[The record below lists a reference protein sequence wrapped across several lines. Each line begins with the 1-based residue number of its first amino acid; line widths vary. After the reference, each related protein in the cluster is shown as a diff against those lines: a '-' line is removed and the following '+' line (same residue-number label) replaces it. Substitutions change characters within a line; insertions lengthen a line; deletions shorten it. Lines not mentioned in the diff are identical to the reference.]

1 MASPYQ
7 YTGIAY
13 ILMNGKELP
22 TLEGATL
29 TPGGKIRTPLV
40 GSRVYGFQEA
50 PKEAGLSCTIP
61 QRDGVSLFAIKNA
74 VDVTI
79 SFECDTGEKFL
90 LANAWCDGQCTLT
103 GKGEIAAQ
111 FNAVECK
118 EI

>member
-7 YTGIAY
+7 YTGVAY
-13 ILMNGKELP
+13 ISMNGKELP

-29 TPGGKIRTPLV
+29 TPGGKIRTPVV

-50 PKEAGLSCTIP
+50 PKEAALSCTIP
-61 QRDGVSLFAIKNA
+61 QGSGVSLFEIKNA

-90 LANAWCDGQCTLT
+90 LANAWSDGQSTLSA
-103 GKGEIAAQ
+103 KGEIVAN